1 MRSGDQLQGKVAL
14 ITGGGG
20 EIGGAIARQFA
31 LQGASVMLAE
41 LRPEAAAA
49 TVADIAAA
57 GGKAASVI
65 CDVARETDAG
75 RAVAETVAAFGRL
88 DILVNTAAAMTPD
101 GTCETLTLDQWAQ
114 ALAVNLTAPFFMC
127 RHAVP
132 ELRKAGGGAII
143 NIASQ
148 LGQIGVAG
156 RAPYSTTKAA
166 LIQLTKCLAAD
177 HARDGIRVNSL
188 SPGAINTARSTRRYG
203 SRENANKV
211 RGPAHLLGRMGR
223 PDEIAAGALYLAS
236 ADSSFVT
243 GTDLLVDGGYLAFK
257 GSLTDS

>member
-88 DILVNTAAAMTPD
+88 DILVNTAAAVRVACSSDCRMPSLVSLPLSTPMMK
-101 GTCETLTLDQWAQ
+101 AP
-114 ALAVNLTAPFFMC
+114 TAPT
-127 RHAVP
+127 AP
-132 ELRKAGGGAII
+132 
-143 NIASQ
+143 AS
-148 LGQIGVAG
+148 V
-156 RAPYSTTKAA
+156 
-166 LIQLTKCLAAD
+166 
-177 HARDGIRVNSL
+177 GIKN
-188 SPGAINTARSTRRYG
+188 P
-203 SRENANKV
+203 
-211 RGPAHLLGRMGR
+211 P
-223 PDEIAAGALYLAS
+223 
-236 ADSSFVT
+236 
-243 GTDLLVDGGYLAFK
+243 
-257 GSLTDS
+257 